1 MNFKELMAKNARL
14 RAAQETA
21 RTSVAN
27 REFVGPDGDYV
38 CRFMGMRNATA
49 NGVDYSVL
57 QFRVDGSVSGQGEYD
72 GMLIDL
78 MYYFNN
84 HEKYPDSDKL
94 ADLMV
99 SLQKMGVDTPNLTFE
114 EIDEQTEGL
123 RGSHFTL
130 RKKKGKKKGTVNY
143 SVVGVAN
150 SEASDYSSDN
160 SDDDNEWEDEESE
173 ASKDD
178 ANQDDIPFGDDDTDD
193 DWDEDSEGSEDDEG
207 EYTPSDW
214 TGYEVQWKPP
224 RAKKLQ
230 TFTVHDADDDKRTVI
245 LSKNGKVYS
254 KPVPFDDLTLP
265 EE

>member
-57 QFRVDGSVSGQGEYD
+57 QFRVDGSVSGQSEYD
-72 GMLIDL
+72 GMSIDL

-84 HEKYPDSDKL
+84 HEKYLDSDKL

-99 SLQKMGVDTPNLTFE
+99 SLQKMGVDTPNLTIE

-123 RGSHFTL
+123 RLSHFTL
-130 RKKKGKKKGTVNY
+130 RVKKGKNGRVNF

-150 SEASDYSSDN
+150 SDASDYSSDN
-160 SDDDNEWEDEESE
+160 SDDDNEWEDEEAE

-178 ANQDDIPFGDDDTDD
+178 ADQDDIPFGDDDTEN
-193 DWDEDSEGSEDDEG
+193 DWDEDSEDSEDDEG

-230 TFTVHDADDDKRTVI
+230 TFIVHDADDDKRTVI
-245 LSKNGKVYS
+245 LSRDGKVYS

>member
-1 MNFKELMAKNARL
+1 MKLNELMAKNARL
-14 RAAQETA
+14 QAAGEVA
-21 RTSVAN
+21 RTSTTN

-38 CRFMGMRNATA
+38 CRFVGMRNATS
-49 NGVDYSVL
+49 NSVDYSLL
-57 QFRVDGSVSGQGEYD
+57 QFRVDGSVSGQGEFN
-72 GMLIDL
+72 GMSIDL

-160 SDDDNEWEDEESE
+160 SDDDNEWEDEEAE

-178 ANQDDIPFGDDDTDD
+178 ANQDDIPFGDDGTED
-193 DWDEDSEGSEDDEG
+193 DWDDDSEDSEDGEG

-230 TFTVHDADDDKRTVI
+230 TFIVHDADDDKRTVI
-245 LSKNGKVYS
+245 LSRDGKVYS

>member
-1 MNFKELMAKNARL
+1 MKFKELMAKNARL
-14 RAAQETA
+14 RAAEETA

-72 GMLIDL
+72 GKSIDL

-99 SLQKMGVDTPNLTFE
+99 SLQKMGVDTPNLTIE
-114 EIDEQTEGL
+114 QIDEQTEGL

-130 RKKKGKKKGTVNY
+130 RVKKGKNGRVNF

-150 SEASDYSSDN
+150 NEVSGYLSDN
-160 SDDDNEWEDEESE
+160 SDDDNEWEDEEAE

-178 ANQDDIPFGDDDTDD
+178 ANQDDIPFGDDWDD
-193 DWDEDSEGSEDDEG
+193 DPQGSEDDGG

-230 TFTVHDADDDKRTVI
+230 TFTVHDADDENRTVI
-245 LSKNGKVYS
+245 LSRDGKVYN

>member
-72 GMLIDL
+72 GMSIDL

-99 SLQKMGVDTPNLTFE
+99 SLQKMGVDTPNLTIE

-123 RGSHFTL
+123 RLSHSTL
-130 RKKKGKKKGTVNY
+130 RVKKGKNGRVNF

-150 SEASDYSSDN
+150 NEASDYSSDN
-160 SDDDNEWEDEESE
+160 SDDGNEWEDEEAE

-178 ANQDDIPFGDDDTDD
+178 VNQDDIPFGDDDTED
-193 DWDEDSEGSEDDEG
+193 DWDDDSEDSEDDEG

-230 TFTVHDADDDKRTVI
+230 TFIVHDADDDKRTVI
-245 LSKNGKVYS
+245 LSRDGKVYS